1 MEKPAKEAKRS
12 CGQPNEDRNKQKTV
26 NQANL

>member
-1 MEKPAKEAKRS
+1 MEKPAKEANRC
-12 CGQPNEDRNKQKTV
+12 CGQPNEVRNNKKTV